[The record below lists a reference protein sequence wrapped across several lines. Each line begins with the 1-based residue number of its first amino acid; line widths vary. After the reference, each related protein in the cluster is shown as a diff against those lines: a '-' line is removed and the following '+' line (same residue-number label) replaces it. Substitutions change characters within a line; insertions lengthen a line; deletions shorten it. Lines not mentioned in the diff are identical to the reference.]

1 MFLFSW
7 QGLVFIYNLRIPV
20 FARDSIG
27 FLIWVANGIF
37 LYTLRQQVLACKL
50 RQKAIGTL
58 FA

>member
-27 FLIWVANGIF
+27 FLIGLPTEYF
-37 LYTLRQQVLACKL
+37 SDTLRQQVLA
-50 RQKAIGTL
+50 
-58 FA
+58 